1 MSSMNNI
8 SRMKDNKAL
17 TILKKLYLDG
27 KVIQEEFEDQNYVYR
42 AEASAISWLQRARLL
57 FGGIFYNQ
65 KYLKDFN
72 EAVQEAY
79 SSFSESMNYQV
90 ALNIAMGHIQGIGT
104 LFKNGY
110 VKDQYMGFDNSDSS
124 KAFIAMSF
132 DPMLEDNYTVGIKPA
147 LEELGFAPIR
157 ADKQHHNSKI
167 DTKICEW
174 IAESRFVVADYTGH
188 RAGVY
193 YEAGFAKGLGLP
205 VVQVCSSSD
214 FGNLHFDV
222 KTINTLKFDTST
234 QLKSLL
240 KDHVLA
246 TIGSYVPTKESTN
259 MIELDDV
266 PF

>member
-1 MSSMNNI
+1 MTTTD
-8 SRMKDNKAL
+8 DNKAL
-17 TILKKLYLDG
+17 AILRQLYCDG
-27 KVIQEEFEDQNYVYR
+27 KVIQEEYEDQNYR
-42 AEASAISWLQRARLL
+42 QCAEGHAISWLQRTRLL
-57 FGGIFYNQ
+57 IGGMFYNQ
-65 KYLKDFN
+65 KFLQDFN
-72 EAVQEAY
+72 SALQDAY
-79 SSFSESMNYQV
+79 SSYNESMNYYA

-104 LFKNGY
+104 LFKNWY
-110 VKDQYMGFDNSDSS
+110 VKDQYMGFDNSNSS

-132 DPMLEDNYTVGIKPA
+132 DPTLEDNYTVGIKPA
-147 LEELGFAPIR
+147 LESLGFEVIR

-205 VVQVCSSSD
+205 VVQVCSTND

-222 KTINTLKFDTST
+222 KTISTLKFDTPS
-234 QLKSLL
+234 QLQSLL

-246 TIGSYVPTKESTN
+246 TIGSYVATPELSD
-259 MIELDDV
+259 MIESEDI